1 MKRLMLFLR
10 KRFHPLFRLRRFA
23 AFQWLTRRLDIPI
36 EKLTHTNPELLS
48 KFTTETG
55 KILPRR
61 VTGVSAWIH
70 RKITREI
77 KRARAVNLM
86 R

>member
-1 MKRLMLFLR
+1 MQPKN
-10 KRFHPLFRLRRFA
+10 KERLRNFRVFNRKM
-23 AFQWLTRRLDIPI
+23 TRRRMDIPTD
-36 EKLTHTNPELLS
+36 KLNYLNPDLLS

-61 VTGVSAWIH
+61 VTGVSAHIH

-77 KRARAVNLM
+77 KRSRAVNLM
-86 R
+86 S

>member
-1 MKRLMLFLR
+1 MQPKNKERLLNFRRANR
-10 KRFHPLFRLRRFA
+10 KLPRLRM
-23 AFQWLTRRLDIPI
+23 DIPTSQLVY
-36 EKLTHTNPELLS
+36 KNPDLLS

-77 KRARAVNLM
+77 KRARAVNML
-86 R
+86 